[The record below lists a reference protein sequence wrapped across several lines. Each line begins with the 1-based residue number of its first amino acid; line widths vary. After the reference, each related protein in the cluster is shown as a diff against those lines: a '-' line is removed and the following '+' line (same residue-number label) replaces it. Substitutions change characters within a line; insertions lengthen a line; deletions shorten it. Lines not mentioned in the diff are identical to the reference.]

1 MASQSLMV
9 CVQGDSKVVCRHKR
23 ISDQLVMSA
32 VDVRSITVL
41 LARVLPP
48 WLSFKDTNK
57 FLKKEYM
64 K

>member
-1 MASQSLMV
+1 
-9 CVQGDSKVVCRHKR
+9 
-23 ISDQLVMSA
+23 MSA